1 MFLFLSLQIWFH
13 EIFFSIWIF
22 ENLLL
27 QILTHLIFN
36 DFEFIILI
44 LEFLFL
50 SYFRFLEILY
60 FIPSSLSLLEI

>member
-1 MFLFLSLQIWFH
+1 MFLFLFLQIWFH

-22 ENLLL
+22 ENL

-36 DFEFIILI
+36 DLILI

>member
-1 MFLFLSLQIWFH
+1 MFLFLSLQIWLH

-36 DFEFIILI
+36 DLILI

-60 FIPSSLSLLEI
+60 YPLYPSSKSKQR